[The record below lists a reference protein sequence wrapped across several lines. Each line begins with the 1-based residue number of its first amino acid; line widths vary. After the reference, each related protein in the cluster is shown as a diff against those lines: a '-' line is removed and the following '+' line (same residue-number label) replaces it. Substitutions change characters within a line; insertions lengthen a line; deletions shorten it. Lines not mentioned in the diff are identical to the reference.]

1 MIGKNEMFR
10 KTVVGEG
17 IFPNRI
23 VHVQNKI
30 GTLKSRKVVT
40 GSEQDKLPRLF
51 WSFHN
56 HIEDWGKLNV

>member
-1 MIGKNEMFR
+1 MFR

-23 VHVQNKI
+23 VQNKI

-40 GSEQDKLPRLF
+40 RSEQNKLPRLF
-51 WSFHN
+51 
-56 HIEDWGKLNV
+56 

>member
-17 IFPNRI
+17 IFPSRI

-40 GSEQDKLPRLF
+40 GSEQNKLPRLF
-51 WSFHN
+51 
-56 HIEDWGKLNV
+56 